1 MRNMTTRVFSN
12 TDIIYECNDGDNN
25 EMLVKKDNEM
35 EDNFR
40 IYLYNYEF
48 DVGMN
53 IRIDIYQFSSLIDN
67 LLPYLPQRE
76 ELEEEE
82 EEKIRRRKI

>member
-1 MRNMTTRVFSN
+1 MTTRVFSN

>member
-1 MRNMTTRVFSN
+1 MNMTTRVFSN

-82 EEKIRRRKI
+82 EEKIRIRKI

>member
-53 IRIDIYQFSSLIDN
+53 IRIDIYQFYSLIDN
-67 LLPYLPQRE
+67 LLPYLPQR
-76 ELEEEE
+76 
-82 EEKIRRRKI
+82 

>member
-1 MRNMTTRVFSN
+1 MTSKVFSN
-12 TDIIYECNDGDNN
+12 TDIIYECNDGDNI

-48 DVGMN
+48 DVGIN
-53 IRIDIYQFSSLIDN
+53 IRTDIYQFSSLIDN
-67 LLPYLPQRE
+67 LLPYLPQME
-76 ELEEEE
+76 GLEEDK
-82 EEKIRRRKI
+82 EKEDLK